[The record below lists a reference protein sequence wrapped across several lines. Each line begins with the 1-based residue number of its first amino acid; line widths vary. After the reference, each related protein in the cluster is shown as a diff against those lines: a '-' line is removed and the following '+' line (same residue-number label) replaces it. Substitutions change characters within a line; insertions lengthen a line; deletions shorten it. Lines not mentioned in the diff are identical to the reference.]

1 MIRSKTTRLGRR
13 GALALAALGLAA
25 PTPGRTAEGMPT
37 PYTVTRD
44 FDGETKGDG
53 AYDLSGMACRPTD
66 ADGSRLCVVVNDE
79 NRGAQFARLA
89 GTTLTPGATAY
100 DLGTAP
106 SPAIRGTPPAQSRC
120 SGGPGRFDQLD
131 GEAVAYAEPFFYVT
145 GSHGCTRGKRRYKL
159 SSMILTR
166 LRPNAD
172 GTAAAE
178 TVSTYRLFDALM
190 ASAPVRDSV
199 LRDLE
204 FDWNALPPEGTPQ
217 PNGLNVEGLAV
228 VGGRLYAGLRAP
240 SLAGKAFLV
249 SVPVEA
255 LFADGN
261 AALSAEIGT
270 IPLEAGPDAG
280 VRDLTIL
287 PDGRMLVLTGSSR
300 NGLPVPFRLSLVDLP
315 SGALTP
321 VATLAPVRGEN
332 EKGKVIDGKAE
343 AVVPLGS
350 GRVLVLFDS
359 LRNGAPH
366 AYAVPIPERGAPTP
380 P

>member
-1 MIRSKTTRLGRR
+1 MPDRPPP
-13 GALALAALGLAA
+13 APLALSDIALRETLDLLGQVVASMSARLDKQGEQIEAMARAVEKTRSAAKRMEQQTDPAA
-25 PTPGRTAEGMPT
+25 YARFIG
-37 PYTVTRD
+37 
-44 FDGETKGDG
+44 
-53 AYDLSGMACRPTD
+53 TD
-66 ADGSRLCVVVNDE
+66 NTERWSL
-79 NRGAQFARLA
+79 AQFR
-89 GTTLTPGATAY
+89 
-100 DLGTAP
+100 
-106 SPAIRGTPPAQSRC
+106 
-120 SGGPGRFDQLD
+120 
-131 GEAVAYAEPFFYVT
+131 AYAEPFFYVT

-255 LFADGN
+255 LFADEN

-321 VATLAPVRGEN
+321 VATLTPVRGEN

>member
-1 MIRSKTTRLGRR
+1 MIRSKTTRLGRC
-13 GALALAALGLAA
+13 GALALAALAA
-25 PTPGRTAEGMPT
+25 PTPGRTGEAMPT
-37 PYTVTRD
+37 PYTVIGD
-44 FDGETKGDG
+44 FDGETTDDR
-53 AYDLSGMACRPTD
+53 AYDLSGMACRPAD

-79 NRGAQFARLA
+79 NRGAQFARLG
-89 GTTLTPGATAY
+89 GTTLTPGAVAY

-106 SPAIRGTPPAQSRC
+106 ARDIRGMRPAQSQC
-120 SGGPGRFDQLD
+120 SGGNGKFDQLD
-131 GEAVAYAEPFFYVT
+131 GEAVAYAAPYFYVT
-145 GSHGCTRGKRRYKL
+145 GSHGCTRGKRKYKL

-172 GTAAAE
+172 GTAATE

-190 ASAPVRDSV
+190 AAAPVRDYV

-204 FDWNALPPEGTPQ
+204 FDWNAVPPEGTPQ

-228 VGGRLYAGLRAP
+228 VGDRLYAGLRAP
-240 SLAGKAFLV
+240 SLDGKAFLV

-261 AALSAEIGT
+261 AALSAEVTT
-270 IPLEAGPDAG
+270 IALEAGPDAG
-280 VRDLTIL
+280 IRDLTIL

-300 NGLPVPFRLSLVDLP
+300 NGLPVPSRLSLAALP
-315 SGALTP
+315 SGTLTP

-343 AVVPLGS
+343 AVVPLGP
-350 GRVLVLFDS
+350 GQVLVLFDS

-366 AYAVPIPERGAPTP
+366 AYAVPIPEIDAPTP